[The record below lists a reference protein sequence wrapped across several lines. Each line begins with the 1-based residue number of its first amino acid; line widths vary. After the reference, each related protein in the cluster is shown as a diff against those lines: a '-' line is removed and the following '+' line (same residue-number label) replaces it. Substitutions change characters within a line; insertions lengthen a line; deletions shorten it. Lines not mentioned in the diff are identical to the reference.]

1 MKKIFLPILL
11 VLFLVSL
18 NAVESKIT
26 SVTVYS
32 DRAQITRS
40 LTTYLT
46 KGEHKILFDELPQS
60 IEQNSI
66 QANGKGNAI
75 LRDVTFKTE
84 QFAQITDETKK
95 TLIDKQQ
102 ELTDRLNEFRNIT
115 AQATDEKRVV
125 KSIFTKLTSTTE
137 KTEKVELDPEKW
149 IKMVE
154 FYRSK
159 HETLD
164 KEIRDT
170 DKLIRNVNAEMDK
183 VVRELRKLGQQAY
196 KYKNMVEVL
205 VDVQKEGNLKLDLSY
220 IVYGPSWTPIYDLR
234 VDSQEKTM
242 NLTYK
247 SNIFQTTGE
256 DWNNV
261 DLKLSTA
268 KPNMSA
274 QPPELNPHYISIYRP
289 QLTMK
294 DLEDVIALPAAA
306 SRSNKMAY
314 AIEGMSVEQSFDA
327 YETVDIAYSES
338 TVESGAT
345 SVVFDIDG
353 SNTIKSDNEPHLVT
367 ITIQEFAAGFR
378 YSTIPKH
385 SQYAYLKAKV
395 KNDSDYPFLPG
406 DTNVFLDNNFV
417 ANSYLEAVAPTEEF
431 WTFLGVDESIKVEY
445 KFVKK
450 FDETGGLFI
459 EKNKKIFEYLIK
471 ITNNKKT
478 QEEIVVWDQ
487 LPISQNEKIKV
498 KLIEPTYKEDTEILK
513 INEHK
518 YIEWF
523 FEPKPGEEIEIPFK
537 YSIEY
542 PLGTQID
549 GL

>member
-1 MKKIFLPILL
+1 MKKIFLFLLLL
-11 VLFLVSL
+11 VFVSL
-18 NAVESKIT
+18 NSVESKIT

-40 LTTYLT
+40 ATTYLT

-84 QFAQITDETKK
+84 QFA
-95 TLIDKQQ
+95 
-102 ELTDRLNEFRNIT
+102 NI
-115 AQATDEKRVV
+115 TDEKRKSLSDKLQELQDDKDTLNDRTTQANDLKQVV
-125 KSIFTKLTSTTE
+125 RDILAKLTSTSE
-137 KTEKVELDPEKW
+137 EIENVELDPEKW

-159 HETLD
+159 QEVLD
-164 KEIRDT
+164 TEIRETEKALRD
-170 DKLIRNVNAEMDK
+170 LSLEIDK
-183 VVRELRKLGQQAY
+183 VRREIRELGQQAY
-196 KYKNMVEVL
+196 KYKNIVEVL
-205 VDVQKEGNLKLDLSY
+205 VDVRKDGNLTLDLSY

-234 VDSQEKTM
+234 VDSQEKKM
-242 NLTYK
+242 HLTYK

-274 QPPELNPHYISIYRP
+274 QPPELSPYYISIYYP
-289 QLTMK
+289 Q
-294 DLEDVIALPAAA
+294 PA
-306 SRSNKMAY
+306 RKERKMAKSRPSY
-314 AIEGMSVEQSFDA
+314 SNQMSFAIEGMSVEESLD
-327 YETVDIAYSES
+327 ELEDISYSAS
-338 TVESGAT
+338 TVESGAI

-367 ITIQEFAAGFR
+367 ITIQEFPAGFR
-378 YSTIPKH
+378 YSAIPKH
-385 SQYAYLKAKV
+385 SQFAYLKAKV

-406 DTNVFLDNNFV
+406 DTNIFLDNNFV
-417 ANSYLEAVAPTEEF
+417 ANSYIKAVAPTEEF
-431 WTFLGVDESIKVEY
+431 WTFLGVDEGIKVEY

-450 FDETGGLFI
+450 FDETGGIFV

-478 QEEIVVWDQ
+478 QEEIVIWDQ
-487 LPISQNEKIKV
+487 LPISQNENIKV
-498 KLIEPTYKEDTEILK
+498 KLIEPAYKEDTEILK

-523 FEPKPGEEIEIPFK
+523 FQPKPGEEIIIPFK
-537 YSIEY
+537 YSVEY
-542 PLGTQID
+542 PLDTQIE

>member
-1 MKKIFLPILL
+1 MKKIFLPLLL
-11 VLFLVSL
+11 VLFLISL

-40 LTTYLT
+40 ATTYLT

-95 TLIDKQQ
+95 ALNDELLALQDKKNSFNDKKTQ
-102 ELTDRLNEFRNIT
+102 
-115 AQATDEKRVV
+115 AQDEKRVV
-125 KSIFTKLTSTTE
+125 KDILTKLTSTTE

-159 HETLD
+159 QETLD

-170 DKLIRNVNAEMDK
+170 DKLVRDVNANIDRVKREIREM
-183 VVRELRKLGQQAY
+183 GQQAY

-220 IVYGPSWTPIYDLR
+220 IVYGPSWRPVYDLR

-242 NLTYK
+242 HLTYK

-256 DWNNV
+256 DWINV

-268 KPNMSA
+268 KPNISA
-274 QPPELNPHYISIYRP
+274 QPPELYPHYISIYLGRP
-289 QLTMK
+289 VRMENK
-294 DLEDVIALPAAA
+294 KSSAHIRGG
-306 SRSNKMAY
+306 RSNEMAY
-314 AIEGMSVEQSFDA
+314 TVDGMSAAGITIEPEAEIS
-327 YETVDIAYSES
+327 YSAS

-417 ANSYLEAVAPTEEF
+417 ANSYLKAVAPTEEF

-450 FDETGGLFI
+450 FDETGGIFV

-498 KLIEPTYKEDTEILK
+498 KLIEPAYKEDTDILK

-523 FEPKPGEEIEIPFK
+523 FESKPGEEILIPFK
-537 YSIEY
+537 YSVEY
-542 PLGTQID
+542 PIGTQIE

>member
-1 MKKIFLPILL
+1 MKKIFLSLLL
-11 VLFLVSL
+11 VLILVSL

-26 SVTVYS
+26 SVTVYA

-40 LTTYLT
+40 ATTYLT
-46 KGEHKILFDELPQS
+46 KGEHKILFDELPQN
-60 IEQNSI
+60 IEQKSI
-66 QANGKGNAI
+66 QANGKGNAT

-84 QFAQITDETKK
+84 QFAQITDEKK
-95 TLIDKQQ
+95 KSLINKLQ
-102 ELTDRLNEFRNIT
+102 ELQDNQNELNDKT
-115 AQATDEKRVV
+115 SQAQDVKQVV
-125 KSIFTKLTSTTE
+125 KDILAKLTSTSE
-137 KTEKVELDPEKW
+137 ENENVELDPEKW

-159 HETLD
+159 QETLD

-170 DKLIRNVNAEMDK
+170 EKLLRDLNAAIDK
-183 VVRELRKLGQQAY
+183 VRREIRELGQQAY

-220 IVYGPSWTPIYDLR
+220 IVYGPSWKPIYDLR

-242 NLTYK
+242 HLTYK

-256 DWNNV
+256 DWIDV

-268 KPNMSA
+268 KPNISA
-274 QPPELNPHYISIYRP
+274 QPPELYPHYISIYRP
-289 QLTMK
+289 VRRDMDIMTGGLTA
-294 DLEDVIALPAAA
+294 DYG
-306 SRSNKMAY
+306 RSNKMAS
-314 AIEGMSVEQSFDA
+314 APKEMSAQESIEEL
-327 YETVDIAYSES
+327 EDISYSIS
-338 TVESGAT
+338 TIESGAT

-353 SNTIKSDNEPHLVT
+353 SSTIKSDNEPHLVT
-367 ITIQEFAAGFR
+367 ITIQEFPAGFR

-385 SQYAYLKAKV
+385 SQYAYLKTKV

-417 ANSYLEAVAPTEEF
+417 ANSFLKAVAPTEEF
-431 WTFLGVDESIKVEY
+431 WTFLGVDEGIKVEY

-450 FDETGGLFI
+450 FDETGGLFV

-487 LPISQNEKIKV
+487 LPISQNEKVKV
-498 KLIEPTYKEDTEILK
+498 KLIEPAYKEDTKDLK

-523 FEPKPGEEIEIPFK
+523 FEPKPGEEILIPFK
-537 YSIEY
+537 YSVEY
-542 PLGTQID
+542 PIGTQIE

>member
-11 VLFLVSL
+11 VLIFVSL
-18 NAVESKIT
+18 TAVESKII

-40 LTTYLT
+40 ATTYLT

-66 QANGKGNAI
+66 QANGKGSAI

-84 QFAQITDETKK
+84 QFAQITDEKRK
-95 TLIDKQQ
+95 SLSDKLQ
-102 ELTDRLNEFRNIT
+102 ELQDNKNKLNDKT
-115 AQATDEKRVV
+115 TQANDLKQVV
-125 KSIFTKLTSTTE
+125 RDILAKLTSTSEETE
-137 KTEKVELDPEKW
+137 NVELDPEKW

-159 HETLD
+159 QEVLD
-164 KEIRDT
+164 TEIRET
-170 DKLIRNVNAEMDK
+170 EKSLRNLNLEMDK
-183 VVRELRKLGQQAY
+183 VRREIRELGQQAY
-196 KYKNMVEVL
+196 KYKNIVEVL
-205 VDVQKEGNLKLDLSY
+205 VDVQKDGNLTLDLSY

-234 VDSQEKTM
+234 VDSQEKKM
-242 NLTYK
+242 HLTYK

-274 QPPELNPHYISIYRP
+274 QPPELSPHYISIYYP
-289 QLTMK
+289 QRARK
-294 DLEDVIALPAAA
+294 E
-306 SRSNKMAY
+306 RKMAKSRPSY
-314 AIEGMSVEQSFDA
+314 SNQMSFAVEGMSVEESLD
-327 YETVDIAYSES
+327 ELEDIVHSAS

-367 ITIQEFAAGFR
+367 ITIQEFPAGFR

-385 SQYAYLKAKV
+385 SQFAYLKAKV
-395 KNDSDYPFLPG
+395 KNGSDYPFLPG

-417 ANSYLEAVAPTEEF
+417 ANSYIKAVAPTEEF

-450 FDETGGLFI
+450 FDETGGLFV

-487 LPISQNEKIKV
+487 LPISQNENIKV
-498 KLIEPTYKEDTEILK
+498 KLIEPAYKEDTDILK

-523 FEPKPGEEIEIPFK
+523 FQPKPGEEIIIPFK
-537 YSIEY
+537 YSVEY
-542 PLGTQID
+542 PIDTQIE

>member
-1 MKKIFLPILL
+1 MKKIFLPIMLIL
-11 VLFLVSL
+11 VLVGLH
-18 NAVESKIT
+18 AIESKIT

-40 LTTYLT
+40 ATTYLT
-46 KGEHKILFDELPQS
+46 KGEHRILFDELPQS

-66 QANGKGNAI
+66 QANGKGSAI

-84 QFAQITDETKK
+84 QFAQITDEKKK
-95 TLIDKQQ
+95 TLNDELLKLQDNKITFNDKKSQ
-102 ELTDRLNEFRNIT
+102 
-115 AQATDEKRVV
+115 AQDEKRVV
-125 KSIFTKLTSTTE
+125 KNILTKLTSTTE
-137 KTEKVELDPEKW
+137 KTENVELDPEKW

-154 FYRSK
+154 FYRTK
-159 HETLD
+159 QETLE

-170 DKLIRNVNAEMDK
+170 DKLVRDVNSEIDKIKREIREM
-183 VVRELRKLGQQAY
+183 GQQAY

-205 VDVQKEGNLKLDLSY
+205 VDVQKEGNLTLDLSY

-234 VDSQEKTM
+234 VDSEEKTM

-256 DWNNV
+256 DWNKV

-274 QPPELNPHYISIYRP
+274 QPPELYPHYISIYHP
-289 QLTMK
+289 QLTI
-294 DLEDVIALPAAA
+294 EEVIASPAGA
-306 SRSNKMAY
+306 SRSNKMSY
-314 AIEGMSVEQSFDA
+314 DIEGLSLAEFSIKPEA
-327 YETVDIAYSES
+327 EIGYSES

-367 ITIQEFAAGFR
+367 ITIQEFPAGFR

-385 SQYAYLKAKV
+385 SQFAYLKAKV

-417 ANSYLEAVAPTEEF
+417 ANSHLKAIAPTEEF

-450 FDETGGLFI
+450 FDETGGLFV
-459 EKNKKIFEYLIK
+459 EKNKKIFEYLIT
-471 ITNNKKT
+471 ITNNKRT

-498 KLIEPTYKEDTEILK
+498 KLIEPKYKEDTEILK

-523 FEPKPGEEIEIPFK
+523 FEPKSGEEILIPFK
-537 YSIEY
+537 YSVEY
-542 PLGTQID
+542 PLGTQVD

>member
-1 MKKIFLPILL
+1 MKKFLLPILL

-18 NAVESKIT
+18 NAIESKIT

-40 LTTYLT
+40 ATAYFT
-46 KGEHKILFDELPQS
+46 KGEHKILFDELPQA

-84 QFAQITDETKK
+84 QFAQITDETKN
-95 TLIDKQQ
+95 D
-102 ELTDRLNEFRNIT
+102 LNEELLGLQDKKNT
-115 AQATDEKRVV
+115 LNDKKTQAQDEKRIV
-125 KSIFTKLTSTTE
+125 KSILAKLTSTTE
-137 KTEKVELDPEKW
+137 KTENVELDPEKW

-159 HETLD
+159 QETLD

-170 DKLIRNVNAEMDK
+170 DKLVRNVNTEIDK
-183 VVRELRKLGQQAY
+183 VQREIREAGQQAY

-220 IVYGPSWTPIYDLR
+220 IVYGPSWSPIYDLR

-242 NLTYK
+242 HLTYK

-256 DWNNV
+256 DWNDV

-268 KPNMSA
+268 KPNISA
-274 QPPELNPHYISIYRP
+274 QPPELYPHYISIYYP
-289 QLTMK
+289 QPVRKERKQMRAKAGLSNQMAYTVDAMSVSESSDRM
-294 DLEDVIALPAAA
+294 DLEEIL
-306 SRSNKMAY
+306 
-314 AIEGMSVEQSFDA
+314 
-327 YETVDIAYSES
+327 YSES

-367 ITIQEFAAGFR
+367 ITIQEFASGFR

-385 SQYAYLKAKV
+385 SQFVYLKAKV
-395 KNDSDYPFLPG
+395 KNESDYPFLPG

-417 ANSYLEAVAPTEEF
+417 ANSYLKAVAPTEEF

-450 FDETGGLFI
+450 FDETGGIFV

-498 KLIEPTYKEDTEILK
+498 KLIEPKYKENTEILK

-523 FEPKPGEEIEIPFK
+523 FEPKPGEEINIPFK
-537 YSIEY
+537 YSVEY
-542 PLGTQID
+542 PIGVQIE

>member
-1 MKKIFLPILL
+1 MKKIFLPLLL
-11 VLFLVSL
+11 VLFLISL
-18 NAVESKIT
+18 NAIESKIT

-40 LTTYLT
+40 ASVYLT
-46 KGEHKILFDELPQS
+46 KGEHKILFDTLPQS

-66 QANGKGNAI
+66 QANGKGNAT

-84 QFAQITDETKK
+84 QFAQITDEKK
-95 TLIDKQQ
+95 KNLINKLQ
-102 ELTDRLNEFRNIT
+102 ELQDNQNELNDKNSQ
-115 AQATDEKRVV
+115 AQDVKQVV
-125 KSIFTKLTSTTE
+125 KDILNKLTSTSE
-137 KTEKVELDPEKW
+137 ENENAELDPEKW

-159 HETLD
+159 QETLD

-170 DKLIRNVNAEMDK
+170 EKLLRDLNASIDK
-183 VVRELRKLGQQAY
+183 VRREIRELGQQAY

-220 IVYGPSWTPIYDLR
+220 IVYGPSWRPVYDLR

-242 NLTYK
+242 HLTYK

-256 DWNNV
+256 DWIDV

-268 KPNMSA
+268 KPNISA
-274 QPPELNPHYISIYRP
+274 QPPELYPHYISIYYP
-289 QLTMK
+289 QPVREKRKSM
-294 DLEDVIALPAAA
+294 VPSS
-306 SRSNKMAY
+306 SRSNKMAFDM
-314 AIEGMSVEQSFDA
+314 EGLAAGESFD
-327 YETVDIAYSES
+327 ELLQEDISYSAS

-353 SNTIKSDNEPHLVT
+353 SITIKSDNEPHLVT
-367 ITIQEFAAGFR
+367 ITIQEFPAGFR

-417 ANSYLEAVAPTEEF
+417 ANSYLKAVAPTEEF
-431 WTFLGVDESIKVEY
+431 WTFLGVDEGIKVEY

-450 FDETGGLFI
+450 FDETGGLFV

-498 KLIEPTYKEDTEILK
+498 KLIEPAYKEDTKILK

-518 YIEWF
+518 FIEWL
-523 FEPKPGEEIEIPFK
+523 FEPKPGEEIPIPFK
-537 YSIEY
+537 YSVEY
-542 PLGTQID
+542 PIGTQIE

>member
-1 MKKIFLPILL
+1 MKKILLPILL

-18 NAVESKIT
+18 NAIESQIT

-40 LTTYLT
+40 ATTYLT
-46 KGEHKILFDELPQS
+46 KGEHKILFDELPQG
-60 IEQNSI
+60 IIQNSI
-66 QANGKGNAI
+66 QANGKGNAV

-84 QFAQITDETKK
+84 QFAKITDETKK
-95 TLIDKQQ
+95 VLNDELIELQDKK
-102 ELTDRLNEFRNIT
+102 IT
-115 AQATDEKRVV
+115 FNDKKLQAQDEKRVV
-125 KSIFTKLTSTTE
+125 KSILAKLTSTTE
-137 KTEKVELDPEKW
+137 KTENVELDPEKW

-159 HETLD
+159 QETLD

-170 DKLIRNVNAEMDK
+170 DKLVRDVNAEIDR
-183 VVRELRKLGQQAY
+183 VQREIRKAGQQAY

-205 VDVQKEGNLKLDLSY
+205 VDVQKEGNLTFDLSY
-220 IVYGPSWTPIYDLR
+220 IVYGPSWSPIYDLR

-242 NLTYK
+242 HLTYK

-268 KPNMSA
+268 KPNISA
-274 QPPELNPHYISIYRP
+274 QPPELSPHYISIYYP
-289 QLTMK
+289 QPVREKSKRMGIKPSYSNQMAYTVDAMSVSESSDK
-294 DLEDVIALPAAA
+294 MDLEEIL
-306 SRSNKMAY
+306 
-314 AIEGMSVEQSFDA
+314 
-327 YETVDIAYSES
+327 YSES

-367 ITIQEFAAGFR
+367 ITIQEFTAGFR

-417 ANSYLEAVAPTEEF
+417 TNSYLKAVAPTEEF
-431 WTFLGVDESIKVEY
+431 WTFLGIDESIKVEY
-445 KFVKK
+445 KFIKK
-450 FDETGGLFI
+450 YDETGGLFV

-498 KLIEPTYKEDTEILK
+498 KLIEPKYKENTEILK

-523 FEPKPGEEIEIPFK
+523 FEPQPGEEIIIPFK
-537 YSIEY
+537 YSVEY
-542 PLGTQID
+542 PLGMQIE

>member
-1 MKKIFLPILL
+1 MKKIFLPLLL
-11 VLFLVSL
+11 VLILVGL
-18 NAVESKIT
+18 NAVESTIT
-26 SVTVYS
+26 SVTVYA

-40 LTTYLT
+40 ATTYLT
-46 KGEHKILFDELPQS
+46 KGEHKILFEELPQS

-95 TLIDKQQ
+95 ALND
-102 ELTDRLNEFRNIT
+102 ELLELQDTKNTYNDQKT
-115 AQATDEKRVV
+115 QAQDEKRVV
-125 KSIFTKLTSTTE
+125 KDILTKLTTTTE
-137 KTEKVELDPEKW
+137 ETKNMELDPEKW

-154 FYRSK
+154 FYRTK
-159 HETLD
+159 QKTLD
-164 KEIRDT
+164 AEIRET
-170 DKLIRNVNAEMDK
+170 DKLVRNINAEIDR
-183 VVRELRKLGQQAY
+183 VNREIREAGQQAY

-205 VDVQKEGNLKLDLSY
+205 VDMQKEGNLKLDLSY
-220 IVYGPSWTPIYDLR
+220 IVYGPTWTPIYDLR
-234 VDSQEKTM
+234 VDSENKTM

-274 QPPELNPHYISIYRP
+274 QPPELYPQYISIYKQQPMRGKKQMRP
-289 QLTMK
+289 SSGMSNTVTM
-294 DLEDVIALPAAA
+294 
-306 SRSNKMAY
+306 S
-314 AIEGMSVEQSFDA
+314 IEGMSVDDSFAEYDMEMVHSA
-327 YETVDIAYSES
+327 S
-338 TVESGAT
+338 TIESGAT

-367 ITIQEFAAGFR
+367 ITIQEFPAGFR

-417 ANSYLEAVAPTEEF
+417 ANSHLKAVAPTEEF

-450 FDETGGLFI
+450 FDETGGLFV

-498 KLIEPTYKEDTEILK
+498 KLIEPEYKEDTEILK
-513 INEHK
+513 IDEHK
-518 YIEWF
+518 YVEWF
-523 FEPKPGEEIEIPFK
+523 FQPKPGEEIEIPFK
-537 YSIEY
+537 YSVEY
-542 PLGTQID
+542 PIGIHIQ

>member
-1 MKKIFLPILL
+1 MKKIFLPLLL

-40 LTTYLT
+40 ATIYLT

-60 IEQNSI
+60 IIQNSI
-66 QANGKGNAI
+66 QADGKGNAV
-75 LRDVTFKTE
+75 LRDVTFKSE
-84 QFAQITDETKK
+84 QFAQITDEKKK
-95 TLIDKQQ
+95 TLTDELLELQDKK
-102 ELTDRLNEFRNIT
+102 IT
-115 AQATDEKRVV
+115 FNDKKSQAQDEKRVV
-125 KSIFTKLTSTTE
+125 KDILTKLTSTTE
-137 KTEKVELDPEKW
+137 KTENVELDPEKW

-159 HETLD
+159 QETLD
-164 KEIRDT
+164 KEIRNT
-170 DKLIRNVNAEMDK
+170 DKLVRDVNAEIDK
-183 VVRELRKLGQQAY
+183 VKREILVMGQQDY
-196 KYKNMVEVL
+196 KYKKMVEVL
-205 VDVQKEGNLKLDLSY
+205 VDVQKEGNIKLDLSY
-220 IVYGPSWTPIYDLR
+220 IVYGPSWKPIYDIR

-242 NLTYK
+242 HLTYK
-247 SNIFQTTGE
+247 SNIFQKTGE
-256 DWNNV
+256 DWVDV

-268 KPNMSA
+268 KPNISA
-274 QPPELNPHYISIYRP
+274 QPPELKPNYISIRKYRHVK
-289 QLTMK
+289 QES
-294 DLEDVIALPAAA
+294 LEDRYAPSMSNIVEKKVRHSYDGPVDGGAAL
-306 SRSNKMAY
+306 S
-314 AIEGMSVEQSFDA
+314 I
-327 YETVDIAYSES
+327 DIDIPES
-338 TVESGAT
+338 TVKSGFT

-353 SNTIKSDNEPHLVT
+353 SNTIKSDNEQHLVT
-367 ITIQEFAAGFR
+367 ITIQEFPAGFR

-395 KNDSDYPFLPG
+395 KNDSEYPFLPG

-417 ANSYLEAVAPTEEF
+417 ANSYLKAVAPTEEF
-431 WTFLGVDESIKVEY
+431 WTFLGVDEGIKVEY
-445 KFVKK
+445 RFVKK
-450 FDETGGLFI
+450 FDETGGIFV

-498 KLIEPTYKEDTEILK
+498 KLIEPSYKEDTEILK

-523 FEPKPGEEIEIPFK
+523 FEPKAGEEILIPFK
-537 YSIEY
+537 YSVEY
-542 PLGTQID
+542 PIGTQIK

>member
-1 MKKIFLPILL
+1 MKKIFLSLLL
-11 VLFLVSL
+11 VLLLISL

-40 LTTYLT
+40 ATTYLT

-75 LRDVTFKTE
+75 IRDVTFKTE
-84 QFAQITDETKK
+84 QFAQITDESKK
-95 TLIDKQQ
+95 ALNDELLALQDDK
-102 ELTDRLNEFRNIT
+102 IT
-115 AQATDEKRVV
+115 YNDKKSQAQDEKRVV
-125 KSIFTKLTSTTE
+125 KDILTKLTSTTE

-159 HETLD
+159 QETLD
-164 KEIRDT
+164 KEIRET
-170 DKLIRNVNAEMDK
+170 DKFVRDINAEIDK
-183 VVRELRKLGQQAY
+183 IKRDIRELGQQAY

-205 VDVQKEGNLKLDLSY
+205 VDMQKDGNLTLDLSY
-220 IVYGPSWTPIYDLR
+220 IVYGPSWSPVYDIR

-268 KPNMSA
+268 KPNISA
-274 QPPELNPHYISIYRP
+274 QPPELYPQYISIYKPQPMRGKKQMRP
-289 QLTMK
+289 SSGMSNTVTM
-294 DLEDVIALPAAA
+294 
-306 SRSNKMAY
+306 S
-314 AIEGMSVEQSFDA
+314 IEGMSVEESMED
-327 YETVDIAYSES
+327 YDMEMVHSES

-367 ITIQEFAAGFR
+367 ITIQEFPAGFR
-378 YSTIPKH
+378 YSAVPKN

-417 ANSYLEAVAPTEEF
+417 ANSFLKAVAPTEEF

-450 FDETGGLFI
+450 FDETGGFFT

-498 KLIEPTYKEDTEILK
+498 KLIEPEYKEDTETLK
-513 INEHK
+513 MNEHK

-523 FEPKPGEEIEIPFK
+523 FEPKPGEEILIPFK
-537 YSIEY
+537 YSVEY
-542 PLGTQID
+542 PIGTKIK
-549 GL
+549 GF

>member
-1 MKKIFLPILL
+1 MKKIFLSLLL
-11 VLFLVSL
+11 VLVLVSL

-40 LTTYLT
+40 ATTYLT

-66 QANGKGNAI
+66 QANGKGSAI

-95 TLIDKQQ
+95 ALNDELLALQDDK
-102 ELTDRLNEFRNIT
+102 IT
-115 AQATDEKRVV
+115 YNDKKSQAQDEKRVV
-125 KSIFTKLTSTTE
+125 KDILTKLTSTTE
-137 KTEKVELDPEKW
+137 KTENVELDPEKW

-159 HETLD
+159 QESLD

-170 DKLIRNVNAEMDK
+170 DKFIRNINAEIDK
-183 VVRELRKLGQQAY
+183 VKREIREMGQQAY

-205 VDVQKEGNLKLDLSY
+205 VDIQKEGNLKLDLSY
-220 IVYGPSWTPIYDLR
+220 IVYGPSWKPIYDLR

-268 KPNMSA
+268 KPNISA
-274 QPPELNPHYISIYRP
+274 QPPELSPHYISIYYP
-289 QLTMK
+289 QPVRKESKM
-294 DLEDVIALPAAA
+294 
-306 SRSNKMAY
+306 SRAKPSYSNQMSF
-314 AIEGMSVEQSFDA
+314 AIEGMSVE
-327 YETVDIAYSES
+327 ES
-338 TVESGAT
+338 MDDYDMEIIHSASTIESGAT

-367 ITIQEFAAGFR
+367 ITIQEFPAGFR
-378 YSTIPKH
+378 YSTIPKA

-417 ANSYLEAVAPTEEF
+417 ANSYLKAVAPTEEF

-450 FDETGGLFI
+450 FDETGGIFV

-498 KLIEPTYKEDTEILK
+498 KLIDPSYKEDTEILK

-523 FEPKPGEEIEIPFK
+523 FEPKPGEEILIPFK
-537 YSIEY
+537 YSVEY
-542 PLGTQID
+542 PLDTQVK

>member
-1 MKKIFLPILL
+1 
-11 VLFLVSL
+11 
-18 NAVESKIT
+18 
-26 SVTVYS
+26 
-32 DRAQITRS
+32 
-40 LTTYLT
+40 
-46 KGEHKILFDELPQS
+46 
-60 IEQNSI
+60 
-66 QANGKGNAI
+66 
-75 LRDVTFKTE
+75 
-84 QFAQITDETKK
+84 
-95 TLIDKQQ
+95 
-102 ELTDRLNEFRNIT
+102 
-115 AQATDEKRVV
+115 
-125 KSIFTKLTSTTE
+125 
-137 KTEKVELDPEKW
+137 
-149 IKMVE
+149 MVE
-154 FYRSK
+154 
-159 HETLD
+159 
-164 KEIRDT
+164 I
-170 DKLIRNVNAEMDK
+170 
-183 VVRELRKLGQQAY
+183 
-196 KYKNMVEVL
+196 L

-234 VDSQEKTM
+234 VDSEEKTM
-242 NLTYK
+242 HLTYK

-274 QPPELNPHYISIYRP
+274 QPPELYPQYISIYKPQPMRGEKQMRP
-289 QLTMK
+289 SSGM
-294 DLEDVIALPAAA
+294 
-306 SRSNKMAY
+306 SNTVKMS
-314 AIEGMSVEQSFDA
+314 IEGMSVSDQIFEEDL
-327 YETVDIAYSES
+327 EDIAYSVS

-367 ITIQEFAAGFR
+367 ITIQEFPAGFR

-385 SQYAYLKAKV
+385 SQFAYLKAKV

-406 DTNVFLDNNFV
+406 ETNVFLDNNFV
-417 ANSYLEAVAPTEEF
+417 AYSHLKAVAPTEEF

-450 FDETGGLFI
+450 FDETGGLFV

-498 KLIEPTYKEDTEILK
+498 KLIEPEYKEDTEILK

-523 FEPKPGEEIEIPFK
+523 FQPEPGNEIEIPFK
-537 YSIEY
+537 YSVEY
-542 PLGTQID
+542 PIGSQIK

>member
-1 MKKIFLPILL
+1 MKKIFLPIIL
-11 VLFLVSL
+11 VLVLISL

-40 LTTYLT
+40 ATTYLT
-46 KGEHKILFDELPQS
+46 KGEHKILFDELPQG
-60 IEQNSI
+60 IIQNSI

-84 QFAQITDETKK
+84 QFAQITDEKK
-95 TLIDKQQ
+95 KALTDKQQ
-102 ELTDRLNEFRNIT
+102 ELTDKLNEFRDIT
-115 AQATDEKRVV
+115 SQATDEKRVV
-125 KSIFTKLTSTTE
+125 KSILTKLTSTTE

-159 HETLD
+159 QETLD

-170 DKLIRNVNAEMDK
+170 DKLVRNVNAEIDK
-183 VVRELRKLGQQAY
+183 VVREIREAGQQTY
-196 KYKNMVEVL
+196 KYKKMVEVL
-205 VDVQKEGNLKLDLSY
+205 VDVQKEGNLTLDLSY
-220 IVYGPSWTPIYDLR
+220 IVYGPSWSPIYDIR
-234 VDSQEKTM
+234 VDSQEKIM

-268 KPNMSA
+268 KPNISA
-274 QPPELNPHYISIYRP
+274 QPPELKPNYISIYSP
-289 QLTMK
+289 QPVRRESK
-294 DLEDVIALPAAA
+294 KLESKPNWKNLMEYD
-306 SRSNKMAY
+306 S
-314 AIEGMSVEQSFDA
+314 E
-327 YETVDIAYSES
+327 DIAIAGTSLEYEAEIITHSVS

-367 ITIQEFAAGFR
+367 ITIQEFPAGFR

-406 DTNVFLDNNFV
+406 DTNIFLDNNFV
-417 ANSYLEAVAPTEEF
+417 ANSYLKAVAPTEEF
-431 WTFLGVDESIKVEY
+431 WTFLGVDEAIKVEY

-450 FDETGGLFI
+450 FDETSGLFV

-487 LPISQNEKIKV
+487 LPISQNEKVKV
-498 KLIEPTYKEDTEILK
+498 KLIEPAYKEDTEILK

-523 FEPKPGEEIEIPFK
+523 FEPKPGEEILIPFK

-542 PLGTQID
+542 PIGMQIK

>member
-1 MKKIFLPILL
+1 MKKILLPLLL
-11 VLFLVSL
+11 VLIVVSL
-18 NAVESKIT
+18 GAIESTI
-26 SVTVYS
+26 SAVTVYA

-40 LTTYLT
+40 ANTYFT
-46 KGEHKILFDELPQS
+46 KGEHKILFDDLPQT

-75 LRDVTFKTE
+75 IRDVTFKTE
-84 QFAQITDETKK
+84 QFAEITDETKK
-95 TLIDKQQ
+95 ALSDKLQQ
-102 ELTDRLNEFRNIT
+102 LQYTQKELNDKTSQASNLKQVVVNIL
-115 AQATDEKRVV
+115 A
-125 KSIFTKLTSTTE
+125 KLTSTSEETE
-137 KTEKVELDPEKW
+137 NVELDPEKW

-154 FYRSK
+154 FYRTK
-159 HETLD
+159 QAALD
-164 KEIRDT
+164 QEIRET
-170 DKLIRNVNAEMDK
+170 DRSKRELIGEIDK
-183 VVRELRKLGQQAY
+183 VSRELQELGQLAY
-196 KYKNMVEVL
+196 KYKNMVEIL
-205 VDVQKEGNLKLDLSY
+205 VDVKKDGNLKLDLSY
-220 IVYGPSWTPIYDLR
+220 IVYGPSWTPVYDLR
-234 VDSQEKTM
+234 VDSEYKTM
-242 NLTYK
+242 HLTYK

-256 DWNNV
+256 DWKNV

-268 KPNMSA
+268 KPNISS
-274 QPPELNPHYISIYRP
+274 QPPELYPQYISIYSP
-289 QLTMK
+289 QPMRGTKQKMS
-294 DLEDVIALPAAA
+294 A
-306 SRSNKMAY
+306 RSGMSNEMATS
-314 AIEGMSVEQSFDA
+314 IEGMTASRVYQEMDMLDIEHSV
-327 YETVDIAYSES
+327 S

-353 SNTIKSDNEPHLVT
+353 SNTIKSDNEPHMVT
-367 ITIQEFAAGFR
+367 ITIQEFPAGFR
-378 YSTIPKH
+378 YSAIPKN
-385 SQYAYLKAKV
+385 SQFAYLKAKV

-417 ANSYLEAVAPTEEF
+417 ANSYLKAVAPTEEF

-450 FDETGGLFI
+450 YDETGGIFV

-498 KLIEPTYKEDTEILK
+498 KLIEPNYKDDTEILK

-518 YIEWF
+518 YVEWF
-523 FEPKPGEEIEIPFK
+523 FNPKPGEKLNIPFK
-537 YSIEY
+537 FSVEY
-542 PLGTQID
+542 PIGTQIK

>member
-1 MKKIFLPILL
+1 MKKILLPLIL
-11 VLFLVSL
+11 VFIVVSL
-18 NAVESKIT
+18 GAIESNIT
-26 SVTVYS
+26 AVTVYA

-40 LTTYLT
+40 ANTYFT
-46 KGEHKILFDELPQS
+46 KGEHKILFDDLPQT

-75 LRDVTFKTE
+75 IRDVTFKTE
-84 QFAQITDETKK
+84 QFSQITNENKKDLNDELIKLQDKKITLNDKK
-95 TLIDKQQ
+95 TQ
-102 ELTDRLNEFRNIT
+102 
-115 AQATDEKRVV
+115 AQDEKRVV
-125 KSIFTKLTSTTE
+125 KDILTKLTSTTE
-137 KTEKVELDPEKW
+137 KTENVELDPEKW

-159 HETLD
+159 QETLD
-164 KEIRDT
+164 AEIRDT
-170 DKLIRNVNAEMDK
+170 DKLVRNINAEIDR
-183 VVRELRKLGQQAY
+183 VNREIREAGQQAY
-196 KYKNMVEVL
+196 KYKNMVEIL
-205 VDVQKEGNLKLDLSY
+205 VDVKKEGNLKLDLSY
-220 IVYGPSWTPIYDLR
+220 IVYGPSWTPVYDLR
-234 VDSQEKTM
+234 VDSEDKTM
-242 NLTYK
+242 HLTYK

-256 DWNNV
+256 DWKNV

-268 KPNMSA
+268 KPNISS
-274 QPPELNPHYISIYRP
+274 QPPELYPQYISIYSP
-289 QLTMK
+289 QPMRGTKQKMSARSGMSNEMTTSI
-294 DLEDVIALPAAA
+294 DGMTA
-306 SRSNKMAY
+306 SRVYQEMD
-314 AIEGMSVEQSFDA
+314 ML
-327 YETVDIAYSES
+327 DIAHSVS

-353 SNTIKSDNEPHLVT
+353 SNTIKSDNEPHMVT
-367 ITIQEFAAGFR
+367 ITIQEFSAGFR
-378 YSTIPKH
+378 YSAIPKN
-385 SQYAYLKAKV
+385 SQFAYLKAKV

-417 ANSYLEAVAPTEEF
+417 ANSYLKSVAPTEEF

-450 FDETGGLFI
+450 YDETGGIFV

-498 KLIEPTYKEDTEILK
+498 KLIEPNYKEDTEILK

-518 YIEWF
+518 YVEWF
-523 FEPKPGEEIEIPFK
+523 FNPKPGEKLNIPFK
-537 YSIEY
+537 FSVEY
-542 PLGTQID
+542 PSGTNIK

>member
-1 MKKIFLPILL
+1 MKKIFLQLLL
-11 VLFLVSL
+11 VLLLVSL
-18 NAVESKIT
+18 NAIESKIT

-40 LTTYLT
+40 ATTYLT

-95 TLIDKQQ
+95 NLNDKLL
-102 ELTDRLNEFRNIT
+102 ELQDKKIT
-115 AQATDEKRVV
+115 FNDKKSQAQDEKRVV
-125 KSIFTKLTSTTE
+125 KDILTKLTSTTE
-137 KTEKVELDPEKW
+137 KTENVELDPEKW

-159 HETLD
+159 QETLD
-164 KEIRDT
+164 KEIRDV
-170 DKLIRNVNAEMDK
+170 DKLVRDVNTEIDK
-183 VVRELRKLGQQAY
+183 TKREIRELGQLTY

-220 IVYGPSWTPIYDLR
+220 IVYGPSWKPIYDLR

-242 NLTYK
+242 HLTYK

-268 KPNMSA
+268 KPNISA
-274 QPPELNPHYISIYRP
+274 QPPELKPNYISIYAP
-289 QLTMK
+289 QPVRRESKSMQ
-294 DLEDVIALPAAA
+294 VR
-306 SRSNKMAY
+306 SGRSNEMAFT
-314 AIEGMSVEQSFDA
+314 IDGMSASDSSGEMYQ
-327 YETVDIAYSES
+327 EDITYSVS
-338 TVESGAT
+338 TVESGVT

-353 SNTIKSDNEPHLVT
+353 SNTIKSDNEPHMVT

-395 KNDSDYPFLPG
+395 KNESDYPFLPG

-417 ANSYLEAVAPTEEF
+417 ANSFLKAVAPTEEF

-450 FDETGGLFI
+450 FDKTGGIFV

-487 LPISQNEKIKV
+487 LPISQNEKVKV
-498 KLIEPTYKEDTEILK
+498 KLIEPAYKENTEILK

-523 FEPKPGEEIEIPFK
+523 FEPKPGEEILIPFK
-537 YSIEY
+537 YSVEY
-542 PLGTQID
+542 PIGTQIK

>member
-11 VLFLVSL
+11 VLIFVSL
-18 NAVESKIT
+18 TAVESKII

-40 LTTYLT
+40 ATTYLT

-66 QANGKGNAI
+66 QANGKGSAI

-84 QFAQITDETKK
+84 QFAQITDEKRK
-95 TLIDKQQ
+95 SLSDKLQ
-102 ELTDRLNEFRNIT
+102 ELQDNKNKLNDKT
-115 AQATDEKRVV
+115 TQANDLKQVV
-125 KSIFTKLTSTTE
+125 RDILAKLTSTSEETE
-137 KTEKVELDPEKW
+137 NVELDPEKW

-159 HETLD
+159 QEVLD
-164 KEIRDT
+164 TEIRET
-170 DKLIRNVNAEMDK
+170 EKSLRNLDLEMDK
-183 VVRELRKLGQQAY
+183 VRREIRELGQQAY
-196 KYKNMVEVL
+196 KYKNIVEVL
-205 VDVQKEGNLKLDLSY
+205 VDVQKDGNLTLDLSY

-234 VDSQEKTM
+234 VDSQEKKM
-242 NLTYK
+242 HLTYK

-274 QPPELNPHYISIYRP
+274 QPPELSPHYISIYYP
-289 QLTMK
+289 QRARK
-294 DLEDVIALPAAA
+294 E
-306 SRSNKMAY
+306 RKMAKSRPSY
-314 AIEGMSVEQSFDA
+314 SNQMSFAVEGMSVEESLD
-327 YETVDIAYSES
+327 ELEDIVHSAS

-367 ITIQEFAAGFR
+367 ITIQEFPAGFR

-385 SQYAYLKAKV
+385 SQFAYLKAKV
-395 KNDSDYPFLPG
+395 KNGSDYPFLPG

-417 ANSYLEAVAPTEEF
+417 ANSYIKAVAPTEEF

-450 FDETGGLFI
+450 FDETGGLFV

-487 LPISQNEKIKV
+487 LPISQNENIKV
-498 KLIEPTYKEDTEILK
+498 KLIEPAYKEDTDILK

-523 FEPKPGEEIEIPFK
+523 FQPKPGEEIIIPFK
-537 YSIEY
+537 YSVEY
-542 PLGTQID
+542 PIDTQIE

>member
-1 MKKIFLPILL
+1 MKKIFLSLFF
-11 VLFLVSL
+11 VLFLISL

-40 LTTYLT
+40 ATTYLT

-75 LRDVTFKTE
+75 IRDVTFKTE
-84 QFAQITDETKK
+84 QFAQITDESKK
-95 TLIDKQQ
+95 ALNDELLALQDDK
-102 ELTDRLNEFRNIT
+102 IT
-115 AQATDEKRVV
+115 YNDKKSQAQDEKRVV
-125 KSIFTKLTSTTE
+125 KDILTKLTSTTE

-159 HETLD
+159 QETLD
-164 KEIRDT
+164 KEIRET
-170 DKLIRNVNAEMDK
+170 DKFVRDINAEIDK
-183 VVRELRKLGQQAY
+183 IKREIREMGQQAY

-220 IVYGPSWTPIYDLR
+220 IVYGPSWRPVYDLR

-256 DWNNV
+256 DWINV

-268 KPNMSA
+268 KPNISA
-274 QPPELNPHYISIYRP
+274 QPPELYPHYISIYYP
-289 QLTMK
+289 QPARVQSKMSKGKPSYSNQMAFDIEEMSAGASL
-294 DLEDVIALPAAA
+294 DELEDIAHSA
-306 SRSNKMAY
+306 
-314 AIEGMSVEQSFDA
+314 
-327 YETVDIAYSES
+327 S

-395 KNDSDYPFLPG
+395 KNESDYPFLPG
-406 DTNVFLDNNFV
+406 DTNIFLDNNFV
-417 ANSYLEAVAPTEEF
+417 ANSYLKTVAPTEEF
-431 WTFLGVDESIKVEY
+431 WTFLGVDESIKIEY

-450 FDETGGLFI
+450 FDETGGLFV

-498 KLIEPTYKEDTEILK
+498 KLIDPTYKEDTEILK

-523 FEPKPGEEIEIPFK
+523 FEPKPGEEILIPFK
-537 YSIEY
+537 YSVEY
-542 PLGTQID
+542 PIGAQID

>member
-11 VLFLVSL
+11 VVCFISL
-18 NAVESKIT
+18 NSIESNIT
-26 SVTVYS
+26 SVTVYA

-40 LTTYLT
+40 ATTYLT
-46 KGEHKILFDELPQS
+46 KGEHKILFDELPQN

-84 QFAQITDETKK
+84 QFAQITDEKK
-95 TLIDKQQ
+95 KSLTNRLQGLLDIQNGLNDKTTQAVDLKQ
-102 ELTDRLNEFRNIT
+102 VVRNIL
-115 AQATDEKRVV
+115 
-125 KSIFTKLTSTTE
+125 SKLTSTNEETE
-137 KTEKVELDPEKW
+137 NVELNPEKW
-149 IKMVE
+149 IAMVE

-159 HETLD
+159 QETLD
-164 KEIRDT
+164 SEIRET
-170 DKLIRNVNAEMDK
+170 EKLLRDHICEIDK
-183 VVRELRKLGQQAY
+183 VRREIRELGQQSY

-205 VDVQKEGNLKLDLSY
+205 VDVQKEGNLILDLSY
-220 IVYGPSWTPIYDLR
+220 IVYGPSWSPVYDIR

-256 DWNNV
+256 DWENV

-274 QPPELNPHYISIYRP
+274 QPPELYPHYISIYHTRP
-289 QLTMK
+289 VRTQSKKMR
-294 DLEDVIALPAAA
+294 PSS
-306 SRSNKMAY
+306 SRSNEMTF
-314 AIEGMSVEQSFDA
+314 AIEGMSADESLDNMN
-327 YETVDIAYSES
+327 DIAYSAS

-367 ITIQEFAAGFR
+367 ITIQEFPAGFR

-385 SQYAYLKAKV
+385 SQFAYLKAKV
-395 KNDSDYPFLPG
+395 KNVSEYPFLPG
-406 DTNVFLDNNFV
+406 DTNIFLDNNFV
-417 ANSYLEAVAPTEEF
+417 ANSYLKAVAPTEEF

-450 FDETGGLFI
+450 FDETGGLFV

-498 KLIEPTYKEDTEILK
+498 KLVEPDYKEDTEILK
-513 INEHK
+513 IDEHK

-523 FEPKPGEEIEIPFK
+523 FQPKAGEEIIIPFK
-537 YSIEY
+537 YSVEY
-542 PLGTQID
+542 PLDTQVE

>member
-1 MKKIFLPILL
+1 MRKIFLPILL
-11 VLFLVSL
+11 VLIFVSL
-18 NAVESKIT
+18 TAVESKIT

-32 DRAQITRS
+32 DRAQVTRS
-40 LTTYLT
+40 ATTYLT
-46 KGEHKILFDELPQS
+46 KGEYKILFDELPQS

-66 QANGKGNAI
+66 QANGKGSAI

-84 QFAQITDETKK
+84 QFAQITDEKRK
-95 TLIDKQQ
+95 SLSDKLQ
-102 ELTDRLNEFRNIT
+102 ELQDNKNKLNDKT
-115 AQATDEKRVV
+115 TQANDLKQVV
-125 KSIFTKLTSTTE
+125 RDILAKLTSTSEETE
-137 KTEKVELDPEKW
+137 NVELDPEKW

-159 HETLD
+159 QEVLD
-164 KEIRDT
+164 TEIRET
-170 DKLIRNVNAEMDK
+170 EKSLRNLNLEMDK
-183 VVRELRKLGQQAY
+183 VRREIRELGQQAY
-196 KYKNMVEVL
+196 KYKNIVEVL
-205 VDVQKEGNLKLDLSY
+205 VDVQKDGNLTLDLSY

-234 VDSQEKTM
+234 VDSQEKKM
-242 NLTYK
+242 HLTYK

-274 QPPELNPHYISIYRP
+274 QPPELSPHYISIYYP
-289 QLTMK
+289 QRARK
-294 DLEDVIALPAAA
+294 E
-306 SRSNKMAY
+306 RKMAKSRPSY
-314 AIEGMSVEQSFDA
+314 SNQMSFAVEGMSVEESLD
-327 YETVDIAYSES
+327 ELEDIVHSAS

-367 ITIQEFAAGFR
+367 ITIQEFPAGFR

-385 SQYAYLKAKV
+385 SQFAYLKAKV
-395 KNDSDYPFLPG
+395 KNGSDYPFLPG

-417 ANSYLEAVAPTEEF
+417 ANSYIKAVAPTEEF

-450 FDETGGLFI
+450 FDETGGLFV

-487 LPISQNEKIKV
+487 LPISQNENIKV
-498 KLIEPTYKEDTEILK
+498 KLIEPAYKEDTDILK

-523 FEPKPGEEIEIPFK
+523 FQPKPGEEIIIPFK
-537 YSIEY
+537 YSVEY
-542 PLGTQID
+542 PIDTQIE

>member
-1 MKKIFLPILL
+1 MKNIFLSLLL
-11 VLFLVSL
+11 VLLLISL

-40 LTTYLT
+40 ATTYLT

-95 TLIDKQQ
+95 ALNDELLALQDDK
-102 ELTDRLNEFRNIT
+102 IT
-115 AQATDEKRVV
+115 YNDKKSQAQDEKRVV
-125 KSIFTKLTSTTE
+125 KDILTKLTSTTE

-159 HETLD
+159 QETLD

-170 DKLIRNVNAEMDK
+170 DKSVRDINAEIDK
-183 VVRELRKLGQQAY
+183 INREIREMGQQAY

-205 VDVQKEGNLKLDLSY
+205 VDVQREGNLKLDLSY
-220 IVYGPSWTPIYDLR
+220 IVYGPSWKPIYDLR
-234 VDSQEKTM
+234 VDSDDKTM
-242 NLTYK
+242 HLTYK

-256 DWNNV
+256 DWNDV

-274 QPPELNPHYISIYRP
+274 QPPELYPQYLSISRP
-289 QLTMK
+289 RTKKWKNEYGNAQSGMVNIVTKSSARKVEVSLDTEYS
-294 DLEDVIALPAAA
+294 EDKI
-306 SRSNKMAY
+306 
-314 AIEGMSVEQSFDA
+314 IH
-327 YETVDIAYSES
+327 SES

-367 ITIQEFAAGFR
+367 ITIQEFPAGFR

-417 ANSYLEAVAPTEEF
+417 ANSFLKAVAPTEEF

-450 FDETGGLFI
+450 FDETGGIFV
-459 EKNKKIFEYLIK
+459 EKNKKIFEYIIK

-487 LPISQNEKIKV
+487 LPISQNEKIKI
-498 KLIEPTYKEDTEILK
+498 KLIEPDYKEDTEILK
-513 INEHK
+513 ISEHK

-523 FEPKPGEEIEIPFK
+523 FEPKPGEKILIPFK
-537 YSIEY
+537 YSVEY
-542 PLGTQID
+542 PIGTQIK

>member
-1 MKKIFLPILL
+1 MKKIFLPLLLILI
-11 VLFLVSL
+11 VISL
-18 NAVESKIT
+18 NAIESKIT

-40 LTTYLT
+40 ATAYLT
-46 KGEHKILFDELPQS
+46 KGEHKILFDKLPQS

-66 QANGKGNAI
+66 QANGKGSAI

-95 TLIDKQQ
+95 ALHDELLALQDKK
-102 ELTDRLNEFRNIT
+102 IT
-115 AQATDEKRVV
+115 FNDKKIQAQDEKRVV
-125 KSIFTKLTSTTE
+125 KDILTKLTSTTE

-159 HETLD
+159 QETLD

-170 DKLIRNVNAEMDK
+170 DKLVREINAEINK
-183 VVRELRKLGQQAY
+183 IKREISEAGQQAY

-205 VDVQKEGNLKLDLSY
+205 VDVQKEGNLTLDLSY
-220 IVYGPSWTPIYDLR
+220 IVYGPSWKPIYDIR

-242 NLTYK
+242 HLTYK

-268 KPNMSA
+268 KPNISA
-274 QPPELNPHYISIYRP
+274 QPPELYPHYISIYHP
-289 QLTMK
+289 QTIRQVNKSMQ
-294 DLEDVIALPAAA
+294 AYGG
-306 SRSNKMAY
+306 RSN
-314 AIEGMSVEQSFDA
+314 EMSYDMESISVAQISLEPKAEIIHS
-327 YETVDIAYSES
+327 VS

-367 ITIQEFAAGFR
+367 ITIQEFPAGFR

-385 SQYAYLKAKV
+385 CYFQ
-395 KNDSDYPFLPG
+395 
-406 DTNVFLDNNFV
+406 
-417 ANSYLEAVAPTEEF
+417 
-431 WTFLGVDESIKVEY
+431 
-445 KFVKK
+445 
-450 FDETGGLFI
+450 
-459 EKNKKIFEYLIK
+459 
-471 ITNNKKT
+471 
-478 QEEIVVWDQ
+478 
-487 LPISQNEKIKV
+487 
-498 KLIEPTYKEDTEILK
+498 
-513 INEHK
+513 
-518 YIEWF
+518 
-523 FEPKPGEEIEIPFK
+523 
-537 YSIEY
+537 
-542 PLGTQID
+542 
-549 GL
+549 

>member
-1 MKKIFLPILL
+1 MKKILLPILL
-11 VLFLVSL
+11 VLFLISL
-18 NAVESKIT
+18 NAIESKIT

-40 LTTYLT
+40 ATSYFT
-46 KGEHKILFDELPQS
+46 KGEHKILFDELPQA

-95 TLIDKQQ
+95 DLNVELLKLQDKKNTLNDKKTQ
-102 ELTDRLNEFRNIT
+102 
-115 AQATDEKRVV
+115 AQDEKRVV
-125 KSIFTKLTSTTE
+125 KSILTKLTSTTE
-137 KTEKVELDPEKW
+137 KTENVELDPEKW

-159 HETLD
+159 QEILD

-170 DKLIRNVNAEMDK
+170 DKLVRDVNAEIDK
-183 VVRELRKLGQQAY
+183 VQREIRKAGQQAY

-220 IVYGPSWTPIYDLR
+220 IVYGPSWSPIYDLR

-242 NLTYK
+242 HLTYK

-256 DWNNV
+256 DWNDV

-268 KPNMSA
+268 KPNISA
-274 QPPELNPHYISIYRP
+274 QPPELSPHYISIYYP
-289 QLTMK
+289 QPVRKTNKRMEMK
-294 DLEDVIALPAAA
+294 P
-306 SRSNKMAY
+306 SYSNQMAFT
-314 AIEGMSVEQSFDA
+314 IDGMSVAESSDKLDL
-327 YETVDIAYSES
+327 EEILYSES

-395 KNDSDYPFLPG
+395 KNESDYPFLAG

-417 ANSYLEAVAPTEEF
+417 ANSYLKAVAPTEDF

-450 FDETGGLFI
+450 FDETGGLFV

-498 KLIEPTYKEDTEILK
+498 KLIEPKYKENTEILK

-523 FEPKPGEEIEIPFK
+523 FEPQPGEEIIIPFK
-537 YSIEY
+537 YSVEY
-542 PLGTQID
+542 PLGTQIE

>member
-11 VLFLVSL
+11 VLIFVSL
-18 NAVESKIT
+18 TAVESKIT

-32 DRAQITRS
+32 DRAQVTRS
-40 LTTYLT
+40 ATTYLT
-46 KGEHKILFDELPQS
+46 KGEYKILFDELPQS

-66 QANGKGNAI
+66 QANGKGSAI

-84 QFAQITDETKK
+84 QFAQITDEKRK
-95 TLIDKQQ
+95 SLSDKLQ
-102 ELTDRLNEFRNIT
+102 ELQDNKNKLNDKT
-115 AQATDEKRVV
+115 TQANDLKQVV
-125 KSIFTKLTSTTE
+125 RDILAKLTSTSEETE
-137 KTEKVELDPEKW
+137 NVELDPEKW

-159 HETLD
+159 QEVLD
-164 KEIRDT
+164 TEIRET
-170 DKLIRNVNAEMDK
+170 EKSLRNLNLEMDK
-183 VVRELRKLGQQAY
+183 VRREIRELGQQAY
-196 KYKNMVEVL
+196 KYKNIVEVL
-205 VDVQKEGNLKLDLSY
+205 VDVQKDGNLTLDLSY

-234 VDSQEKTM
+234 VDSQEKKM
-242 NLTYK
+242 HLTYK

-274 QPPELNPHYISIYRP
+274 QPPELSPHYISIYYP
-289 QLTMK
+289 QRARK
-294 DLEDVIALPAAA
+294 E
-306 SRSNKMAY
+306 RKMAKSRPSY
-314 AIEGMSVEQSFDA
+314 SNQMSFAVEGMSVEESLD
-327 YETVDIAYSES
+327 ELEDIVHSAS

-367 ITIQEFAAGFR
+367 ITIQEFPAGFR

-385 SQYAYLKAKV
+385 SQFAYLKAKV
-395 KNDSDYPFLPG
+395 KNGSDYPFLPG

-417 ANSYLEAVAPTEEF
+417 ANSYIKAVAPTEEF

-450 FDETGGLFI
+450 FDETGGLFV

-487 LPISQNEKIKV
+487 LPISQNENIKV
-498 KLIEPTYKEDTEILK
+498 KLIEPAYKEDTDILK

-523 FEPKPGEEIEIPFK
+523 FQPKPGEEIIIPFK
-537 YSIEY
+537 YSVEY
-542 PLGTQID
+542 PIDTQIE

>member
-1 MKKIFLPILL
+1 MKKIFLPLLL
-11 VLFLVSL
+11 VLILVSL
-18 NAVESKIT
+18 NAVESNIT
-26 SVTVYS
+26 SVTVYA

-40 LTTYLT
+40 ATTYFT
-46 KGEHKILFDELPQS
+46 KGEHKILFEELPQS

-84 QFAQITDETKK
+84 QFAEITDETKK
-95 TLIDKQQ
+95 ALNDELLYLQDEKTTFNDKKTQ
-102 ELTDRLNEFRNIT
+102 
-115 AQATDEKRVV
+115 AQDEKRVV
-125 KSIFTKLTSTTE
+125 KDILTKLTNTTE
-137 KTEKVELDPEKW
+137 KTENVELDPEKW

-154 FYRSK
+154 FYRTK
-159 HETLD
+159 QETLD
-164 KEIRDT
+164 TEIRGT
-170 DKLIRNVNAEMDK
+170 DKLVRNVNAEIDR
-183 VVRELRKLGQQAY
+183 VNREIREAGQQTY
-196 KYKNMVEVL
+196 KYTNMVEVL

-234 VDSQEKTM
+234 VDSENKTM

-247 SNIFQTTGE
+247 SNIYQTTGE

-261 DLKLSTA
+261 DFKLSTA

-274 QPPELNPHYISIYRP
+274 QPPELYPQYISIYRS
-289 QLTMK
+289 QSKKWKNEYGNAQSGMVNMVTKSSGRKAEVSLDTEYF
-294 DLEDVIALPAAA
+294 EDEI
-306 SRSNKMAY
+306 
-314 AIEGMSVEQSFDA
+314 IQSV
-327 YETVDIAYSES
+327 S

-353 SNTIKSDNEPHLVT
+353 SNTIKSDNEPHFVT
-367 ITIQEFAAGFR
+367 ITIKEFPAGFR

-385 SQYAYLKAKV
+385 SQFAYLKAKV

-417 ANSYLEAVAPTEEF
+417 ANSHLKAVAPTEEF

-445 KFVKK
+445 KFVRK
-450 FDETGGLFI
+450 FNETSGLFV
-459 EKNKKIFEYLIK
+459 EKDKKIFEYLIK

-498 KLIEPTYKEDTEILK
+498 KLIEPEYKEDTEILK

-518 YIEWF
+518 YVEWF
-523 FEPKPGEEIEIPFK
+523 FQPKPGEMIKIPFK
-537 YSIEY
+537 YSVEY
-542 PLGTQID
+542 PSGTNIQ

>member
-1 MKKIFLPILL
+1 MRKIFLPILL
-11 VLFLVSL
+11 VLIFVSL
-18 NAVESKIT
+18 TAVESKIT

-32 DRAQITRS
+32 DRAQVTRS
-40 LTTYLT
+40 ATTYLT
-46 KGEHKILFDELPQS
+46 KGEYKILFDELPQS

-66 QANGKGNAI
+66 QANGKGSAI

-84 QFAQITDETKK
+84 QFAQITDEKRK
-95 TLIDKQQ
+95 SLSDKLQ
-102 ELTDRLNEFRNIT
+102 ELQDNKNKLNDKT
-115 AQATDEKRVV
+115 TQANDLKQVV
-125 KSIFTKLTSTTE
+125 RDILAKLTSTSEETE
-137 KTEKVELDPEKW
+137 NVELDPEKW

-159 HETLD
+159 QEVLD
-164 KEIRDT
+164 TEIRET
-170 DKLIRNVNAEMDK
+170 EKSLRNLDLEMDK
-183 VVRELRKLGQQAY
+183 VRREIRELGQQAY
-196 KYKNMVEVL
+196 KYKNIVEVL
-205 VDVQKEGNLKLDLSY
+205 VDVQKDGNLTLDLSY

-234 VDSQEKTM
+234 VDSQEKKM
-242 NLTYK
+242 HLTYK

-268 KPNMSA
+268 KPNISA
-274 QPPELNPHYISIYRP
+274 QPPELSPHYISIYHP
-289 QLTMK
+289 QRARK
-294 DLEDVIALPAAA
+294 E
-306 SRSNKMAY
+306 RKMAKSRPSY
-314 AIEGMSVEQSFDA
+314 SNQMSFAVEGMSVEESLD
-327 YETVDIAYSES
+327 ELEDIVHSAS

-367 ITIQEFAAGFR
+367 ITIQEFPAGFR

-385 SQYAYLKAKV
+385 SQFAYLKAKV
-395 KNDSDYPFLPG
+395 KNGSDYPFLPG

-417 ANSYLEAVAPTEEF
+417 ANSYLKAVAPTEEF

-445 KFVKK
+445 KFVKN
-450 FDETGGLFI
+450 FDETGGLFV

-478 QEEIVVWDQ
+478 QKEIVIWDQ
-487 LPISQNEKIKV
+487 LPISQNENIKV
-498 KLIEPTYKEDTEILK
+498 KLIKPAYKEDTDILK

-523 FEPKPGEEIEIPFK
+523 FQPKPGEEIIIPFK
-537 YSIEY
+537 YSVEY
-542 PLGTQID
+542 PIDTQIE

>member
-11 VLFLVSL
+11 VVCFISL
-18 NAVESKIT
+18 NSIESNIT
-26 SVTVYS
+26 SVTVYA

-40 LTTYLT
+40 ATTYLT
-46 KGEHKILFDELPQS
+46 KGEHKILFDELPQN

-84 QFAQITDETKK
+84 QFAQITDEKK
-95 TLIDKQQ
+95 KSLTNRLQGLLDIQNGLNDKTTQAVDLKQ
-102 ELTDRLNEFRNIT
+102 VVRNIL
-115 AQATDEKRVV
+115 
-125 KSIFTKLTSTTE
+125 SKLTSTNEETE
-137 KTEKVELDPEKW
+137 NVELNPEKW
-149 IKMVE
+149 IAMVE

-159 HETLD
+159 QETLD
-164 KEIRDT
+164 SEIRET
-170 DKLIRNVNAEMDK
+170 EKLLRDHICEIDK
-183 VVRELRKLGQQAY
+183 VRREIRELGQQSY

-205 VDVQKEGNLKLDLSY
+205 VDVQKEGNLILDLSY
-220 IVYGPSWTPIYDLR
+220 IVYGPSWSPVYDIR

-256 DWNNV
+256 DWENV

-274 QPPELNPHYISIYRP
+274 QPPELYPHYISIYHTRP
-289 QLTMK
+289 VRTQSKKMR
-294 DLEDVIALPAAA
+294 PSS
-306 SRSNKMAY
+306 SRSNEMTF
-314 AIEGMSVEQSFDA
+314 AIEGMSADESLDNMS
-327 YETVDIAYSES
+327 DIAYSAS

-367 ITIQEFAAGFR
+367 ITIQEFPAGFR

-385 SQYAYLKAKV
+385 SQFAYLKAKV
-395 KNDSDYPFLPG
+395 KNVSEYPFLPG
-406 DTNVFLDNNFV
+406 DTNIFLDNNFV
-417 ANSYLEAVAPTEEF
+417 ANSYLKAVAPTEEF

-450 FDETGGLFI
+450 FDETGGLFV

-498 KLIEPTYKEDTEILK
+498 KLVEPDYKEDTEILK
-513 INEHK
+513 IDEHK

-523 FEPKPGEEIEIPFK
+523 FQPKAGEEIIIPFK
-537 YSIEY
+537 YSVEY
-542 PLGTQID
+542 PLDTQVE

>member
-40 LTTYLT
+40 ATIYLT

-115 AQATDEKRVV
+115 VQATDEKRVV

-196 KYKNMVEVL
+196 KYKNMVEIL

-220 IVYGPSWTPIYDLR
+220 IVYGPSWKPIYDLR

-274 QPPELNPHYISIYRP
+274 QPPELSPHYISFYRSLRRDMDIMTGG
-289 QLTMK
+289 LTA
-294 DLEDVIALPAAA
+294 EYG
-306 SRSNKMAY
+306 RSNK
-314 AIEGMSVEQSFDA
+314 
-327 YETVDIAYSES
+327 TC
-338 TVESGAT
+338 
-345 SVVFDIDG
+345 
-353 SNTIKSDNEPHLVT
+353 
-367 ITIQEFAAGFR
+367 FR
-378 YSTIPKH
+378 ILWRTLASK
-385 SQYAYLKAKV
+385 
-395 KNDSDYPFLPG
+395 
-406 DTNVFLDNNFV
+406 FLDPFNRR
-417 ANSYLEAVAPTEEF
+417 
-431 WTFLGVDESIKVEY
+431 
-445 KFVKK
+445 
-450 FDETGGLFI
+450 
-459 EKNKKIFEYLIK
+459 
-471 ITNNKKT
+471 
-478 QEEIVVWDQ
+478 VW
-487 LPISQNEKIKV
+487 IS
-498 KLIEPTYKEDTEILK
+498 
-513 INEHK
+513 
-518 YIEWF
+518 
-523 FEPKPGEEIEIPFK
+523 
-537 YSIEY
+537 
-542 PLGTQID
+542 
-549 GL
+549 